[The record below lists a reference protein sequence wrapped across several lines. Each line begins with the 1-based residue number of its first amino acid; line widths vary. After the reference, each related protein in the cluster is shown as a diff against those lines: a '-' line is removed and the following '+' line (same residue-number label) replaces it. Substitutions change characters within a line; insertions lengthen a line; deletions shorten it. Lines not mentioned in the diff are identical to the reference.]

1 MKRLGRRRRRIP
13 WKALGLATLRYVGQ
27 ELRDRVMTNLT
38 PDERHELGDLVLD
51 TRDAIRDLATDAE
64 SRRMAQLMAKALS
77 GEAR

>member
-1 MKRLGRRRRRIP
+1 
-13 WKALGLATLRYVGQ
+13 
-27 ELRDRVMTNLT
+27 MTNLT